1 MDAWFPDRKAHCVP
15 QPHRAGGASHRESR
29 CVIIGLAG
37 WENAG
42 RARRWRR
49 WPLAGIRSWGPGW
62 AGTRAECTRAEHCS
76 LGWAGLG
83 INVLSLPHCV
93 LYNNNNNDNSDYECN
108 TASVR
113 ACVPRPV
120 VARRGASARV
130 PGLEAFPHVKA
141 PRVHVVPLRPSPI
154 ETAWI
159 HRQMASLLGLRVAHR
174 LSAPF

>member
-1 MDAWFPDRKAHCVP
+1 MRG
-15 QPHRAGGASHRESR
+15 GGAAGRSPGSGPG
-29 CVIIGLAG
+29 GLAG
-37 WENAG
+37 
-42 RARRWRR
+42 
-49 WPLAGIRSWGPGW
+49 LAPEQSAPEQSI
-62 AGTRAECTRAEHCS
+62 A
-76 LGWAGLG
+76 LWAGLG

-93 LYNNNNNDNSDYECN
+93 LYNNNNNNDNSDYECN